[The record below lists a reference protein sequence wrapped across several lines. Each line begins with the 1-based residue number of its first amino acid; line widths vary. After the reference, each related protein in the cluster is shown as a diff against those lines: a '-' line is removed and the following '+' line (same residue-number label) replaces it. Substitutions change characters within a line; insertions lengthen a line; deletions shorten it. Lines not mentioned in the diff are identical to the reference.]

1 MNILGIDPGTRNM
14 GFAIISLENG
24 KIRLVEAG
32 LIKMKAENL
41 QFQIP
46 QMVEGLDKIF
56 SKYQIDEVAVEDIFY
71 AHNPATTIKLAQFRG
86 AIMLKLIQEFGQF
99 SEYTALQVKKALTG
113 KGKAGKEQVNFMV
126 RRLLNIKQEI
136 KPFDISD
143 AMAVA
148 ITHSQRVK
156 LNNK

>member
-1 MNILGIDPGTRNM
+1 MTILGIDPGTRNM
-14 GFAIISLENG
+14 GYALIALENG
-24 KIRLVEAG
+24 KISLIEAG

-46 QMVEGLDKIF
+46 QMVEGIEMLF
-56 SKYQIDEVAVEDIFY
+56 EKYIIDEVAMEDIFY

-86 AIMLKLIQEFGQF
+86 AIMLKLLQEFGQF
-99 SEYTALQVKKALTG
+99 HEYTALQVKKALTG
-113 KGKAGKEQVNFMV
+113 KAKAQKEQVAFMV
-126 RRLLNIKQEI
+126 KRLLGIKKEI
-136 KPFDISD
+136 KPLDITD

-156 LNNK
+156 IRK